1 MNHDDIRAQVRE
13 GYGAVARG
21 GSSCCGV
28 SPGGDLDDYAKG
40 LGYSE
45 EELAAIPEEANL
57 GLGCGNPSAIAAL
70 SPGEVVVDLGS
81 GAGMDVFL
89 AAERVGES
97 GRVIGIDMTPDMLKR
112 ARDTASKRGVA
123 HYVEFREGLIEAL
136 PVVNDS
142 VDVIISNCVI
152 NLSPDKPQAFRE
164 AFRVLKPGGRIAV
177 SDVCLSEAIPGDL
190 RNHSAA
196 YLACL
201 GGAIVEDAYFQAIRD
216 AGFTDVSFVKRSAAG
231 LVDAACQ
238 DPMLK
243 EELSAL
249 EEESKELLRKV
260 AFSYQI
266 QARKPGGDS
275 MAKAQSSEAE
285 DCCAP
290 ACCS

>member
-1 MNHDDIRAQVRE
+1 MNHDDIRATVRE

-28 SPGGDLDDYAKG
+28 SPGGDLGTYAQG

-45 EELAAIPEEANL
+45 EDLAAIPEEANL

-70 SPGEVVVDLGS
+70 TPGEVVVDLGS
-81 GAGMDVFL
+81 GAGMDAFL
-89 AAERVGES
+89 AAQQVGES
-97 GRVIGIDMTPDMLKR
+97 GRVIGIDMTPDMLGR
-112 ARDTASKRGVA
+112 ARNTAAKRGVS
-123 HYVEFREGLIEAL
+123 HYVEFREGLIESL
-136 PVVNDS
+136 PVVKDS

-177 SDVCLSEAIPGDL
+177 SDICLSEAIPESL
-190 RNHSAA
+190 RTHTAA

-201 GGAIVEDAYFQAIRD
+201 GGASVEDEYLQAIRD
-216 AGFTDVSFVKRSAAG
+216 AGFEDLRFTKASAAG
-231 LVDAACQ
+231 LIEASCHDPLLKSGVD
-238 DPMLK
+238 
-243 EELSAL
+243 AL
-249 EEESKELLRKV
+249 EEESKDLLRRV

-266 QARKPGGDS
+266 EARKPG
-275 MAKAQSSEAE
+275 AVEELKSSSTEGE